1 MIHPATD
8 VNVSPAV
15 LQLDA
20 ISLRKETYMIT
31 YFTSESVAAGHPD
44 KICDQVSDAIV
55 DAALSVYPKSRV
67 AIETL
72 VTKNRIVLAGEVT
85 CPKKLPYEQITRTTI
100 KRLGYTKKA
109 YGFTYQSP
117 ISLYVHEQ
125 SPDISK
131 GVDDG
136 GAGDQGMMFGYA
148 TNETKEYMPL
158 PIMIA
163 HKLVEYLDIAR
174 TSKTIPYL
182 RPDGKAEVKCAY
194 EHGIPK
200 NIEAIVIA
208 VPHDPTIA
216 SEDVFQ
222 AIVAYVVK
230 PICEQYHMAIPHT
243 IILNGTGRWDIGGPA
258 SDTGVTG
265 RKIIVDTYGSF
276 ARHGGGCFSGKDPTK
291 VDRSA
296 AYACRYIAKHIV
308 EANLA
313 NRVEVRVAYV
323 IGKCE
328 PIDREI
334 ECFGTEKKS
343 LATIADFAWKQL
355 DLSVS
360 GILEGLQL
368 RQPIY
373 EKTAR
378 YGHFGRNGFPWEKGI
393 K

>member
-1 MIHPATD
+1 
-8 VNVSPAV
+8 
-15 LQLDA
+15 
-20 ISLRKETYMIT
+20 MIT

-44 KICDQVSDAIV
+44 KMCDQISDAIV
-55 DAALSVYPKSRV
+55 DAAISIYPKSRV

-85 CPKKLPYEQITRTTI
+85 CPKKLPYEHIVRKTI
-100 KRLGYTKKA
+100 KRLGYTDKR

-117 ISLYVHEQ
+117 VSIYIHEQ
-125 SPDISK
+125 SPDIAV

-148 TNETKEYMPL
+148 TNETREFMPL
-158 PIMIA
+158 PIMLA
-163 HKLVEYLDIAR
+163 HKFVEGLDTAR
-174 TSKTIPYL
+174 MSKTIGYL

-194 EHGIPK
+194 ENGTPK

-208 VPHDPTIA
+208 VPHDPNVEGDEA
-216 SEDVFQ
+216 KK
-222 AIVAYVVK
+222 AIISRVIQ
-230 PICEQYHMAIPHT
+230 PICELYHMAIPKT
-243 IILNGTGRWDIGGPA
+243 IILNGTGIWDIGGPA

-308 EANLA
+308 EAKLA
-313 NRVEVRVAYV
+313 RRVEVRVAYV
-323 IGKCE
+323 IGQRQPLDK
-328 PIDREI
+328 EI

-343 LATIADFAWKQL
+343 LSTIADFAWKQL
-355 DLSVS
+355 DLTVA
-360 GILEGLQL
+360 GIIDGLKL
-368 RQPIY
+368 RRPIY
-373 EKTAR
+373 EKTAA
-378 YGHFGRNGFPWEKGI
+378 YGHFGRDGFPWEKGI

>member
-1 MIHPATD
+1 M
-8 VNVSPAV
+8 
-15 LQLDA
+15 
-20 ISLRKETYMIT
+20 T

-44 KICDQVSDAIV
+44 KICDQISDAIV

-85 CPKKLPYEQITRTTI
+85 CPKKLPYEQIARKTI
-100 KRLGYTKKA
+100 KRLGYTDTF

-117 ISLYVHEQ
+117 ISIYIHEQ
-125 SPDISK
+125 SPDISV

-148 TNETKEYMPL
+148 TNETKEYMPI

-163 HKLVEYLDIAR
+163 HKLVEGLDIAR
-174 TSKTIPYL
+174 TSKKIPYL

-194 EHGIPK
+194 ENGVPK
-200 NIEAIVIA
+200 KIEVIVIA
-208 VPHDPTIA
+208 VPHDPTVS
-216 SEDVFQ
+216 SEDAQ
-222 AIVAYVVK
+222 KAITKYVIR
-230 PICEQYHMAIPHT
+230 PICELYHMEIPKI
-243 IILNGTGRWDIGGPA
+243 IILNGTGKWDIGGPA

-308 EANLA
+308 EAKLA
-313 NRVEVRVAYV
+313 KRVEVRVAYV
-323 IGKCE
+323 IGQRQ
-328 PIDREI
+328 PLDREI
-334 ECFGTEKKS
+334 ECFGTEKKPLS
-343 LATIADFAWKQL
+343 TIAAFAWKEL

-360 GILEGLQL
+360 GILDGLQL
-368 RQPIY
+368 RRPIY
-373 EKTAR
+373 EKTAC